1 MDIASLILVVVLI
14 ALTAFFVGA
23 EFAIVKIRPSRV
35 EQLVLEKRTGALA
48 VKKVTTNLD
57 EYLSACQ
64 LGITVT
70 ALGLGWI
77 GEKTIYNIIHPLFLS
92 IEIGDSVAKVVSFAI
107 AFSTITF
114 FHVVLGELAPKTIA
128 IQKAEAISLA
138 FAPILVWFYRL
149 AFPII
154 WILNGSARFFTRL
167 FGFKGVSEHEEGAHS
182 EDELRIILSES
193 YESGEINQAEYKYV
207 NRIFEFDERIAK
219 EIMVPRTEMVGFYL
233 DNKLSDHLET
243 IRQEKYTRYPVFGED
258 KDDVIGM
265 INVKD
270 YFINRL
276 GEKPTS
282 LEDLRDYMR
291 PVLKVMETIPVHDL
305 LLRMQRER
313 IQMAILFDE
322 YGGTA
327 GLVTLEDIVEEIVGE
342 IRDEYDGDEQPPI
355 QEINENHKIVDGK
368 VLVSD
373 INRIIDVD
381 IDDDEI
387 DTIGGWMLAQSH
399 SQRLRNGFSVRVG
412 GYSFTILKVD
422 NNHVERVE
430 IKRIENIHSA
440 QIM

>member
-1 MDIASLILVVVLI
+1 MVAVLI
-14 ALTAFFVGA
+14 ALTAFFVSA

-35 EQLVLEKRTGALA
+35 DQLVLEKRAGALA
-48 VKKVTTNLD
+48 VKRVVSNLD

-64 LGITVT
+64 LGITIT

-77 GEKTIYNIIHPLFLS
+77 GEPALHHVIQPLFS
-92 IEIGDSVAKVVSFAI
+92 SMRIEDSVAKVVSFVI

-114 FHVVLGELAPKTIA
+114 LHVVIGELAPKTIA
-128 IQKAEAISLA
+128 LQKAEQIT
-138 FAPILVWFYRL
+138 LVVSPMLIWFYRISYP
-149 AFPII
+149 FI
-154 WILNGSARFFTRL
+154 WILNGAARFTTGL
-167 FGFKGVSEHEEGAHS
+167 LGFKGVSEHEEEAHS
-182 EDELRIILSES
+182 EHELRIILSDS

-219 EIMVPRTEMVGFYL
+219 EIMVPRTEMIGLYL
-233 DNKLSDHLET
+233 NDKLSKHLET
-243 IRQEKYTRYPVFGED
+243 IRQEKYTRYPIFGED

-265 INVKD
+265 VNVKD
-270 YFINRL
+270 YFINRI
-276 GEKPTS
+276 GDNPTT

-291 PVLKVMETIPVHDL
+291 PVLKVMETIPIHDL
-305 LLRMQRER
+305 LLRMQREH

-342 IRDEYDGDEQPPI
+342 IRDEYDDDEQPPI
-355 QEINENHKIVDGK
+355 QDISENHKIVDGK

-373 INRIIDVD
+373 INRILNVEITDE
-381 IDDDEI
+381 EI

-399 SQRLRNGFSVRVG
+399 AERLRNGFTVRLG

-430 IKRIENIHSA
+430 IKRIEGIHSA
-440 QIM
+440 KIM